1 MAVHAR
7 VNPRE
12 VMDLRGALAKIFEG
26 GGTRRTRRVV
36 LQIVVVVEEVD
47 ARDRRLGDLVKHV
60 GARAA
65 QTDDGNPF
73 AHQLLRHLARS
84 EEHTSELQ
92 SLMRIS
98 YAVFCLN
105 KTTPNTIHKKT

>member
-1 MAVHAR
+1 MIRRPPVSTRTDTLLPYTTLCRSGGLPEQVKIVRSKPDGVGHDMAVHAR

-26 GGTRRTRRVV
+26 GGTRRTKRVV

-60 GARAA
+60 DRKS
-65 QTDDGNPF
+65 T
-73 AHQLLRHLARS
+73 HLNS
-84 EEHTSELQ
+84 SH
-92 SLMRIS
+92 
-98 YAVFCLN
+98 
-105 KTTPNTIHKKT
+105 